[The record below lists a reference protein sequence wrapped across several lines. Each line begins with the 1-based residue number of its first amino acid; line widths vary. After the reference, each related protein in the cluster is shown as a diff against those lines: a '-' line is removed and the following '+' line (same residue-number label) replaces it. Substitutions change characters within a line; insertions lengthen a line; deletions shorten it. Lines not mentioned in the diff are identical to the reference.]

1 MFLFTDSKT
10 RNALSIFVM
19 YERILDLNNLYD
31 AFSKCKKNVDWK
43 HSVQKYEAN
52 VLSNIN
58 SLRKQLEN
66 GTYKQKPFSEFTIN
80 ERGKTRNIKALHI
93 SDRVLQRAL
102 CDDILIPELKKYL
115 IYDNGASI
123 KGKGIDFTRK
133 RLKVHLM
140 KYYRKHGNKGYVLKI
155 DFSKYFD
162 SIDHDILIKFLEDKI
177 KDKKVIDLMKY
188 LVGTFGEKGCG
199 IGSQISQVA
208 GIYYLNF
215 LDQFCK
221 TVRQCK
227 YYGRYMDDIYIISD
241 SKIFLKT
248 ICTEISYISWLLK
261 LKLNEKKT
269 QIIKLENGFF
279 FLNMKYRISESG
291 KISVIPAKKTITRER
306 RKLKKLAPRLSE
318 KEFTERYK
326 SWRGNI
332 SKYNSH
338 NSVLRMDALYKTLK
352 EQHYGKRRIRNEA

>member
-1 MFLFTDSKT
+1 
-10 RNALSIFVM
+10 M
-19 YERILDLNNLYD
+19 YEKLLDLNNLYS
-31 AFSKCKKNVDWK
+31 AFEKCKKNVGWK
-43 HSVQKYEAN
+43 YSVQKYEAN

-58 SLRKQLEN
+58 TLRKQLGN
-66 GTYKQKPFSEFTIN
+66 GTYRQKPFSEFTIN
-80 ERGKTRNIKALHI
+80 ERGKTRHIKALHI

-102 CDDILIPELKKYL
+102 CDNVLIPSLKKYL

-123 KGKGIDFTRK
+123 KGKGIDFTRN
-133 RLKVHLM
+133 RLKVHLQ

-162 SIDHDILIKFLEDKI
+162 NINHDILIKMLEKRI

-208 GIYYLNF
+208 GIYYLNI

-221 TVRQCK
+221 TVKGCK
-227 YYGRYMDDIYIISD
+227 YYARYMDDVYIISG
-241 SKIFLKT
+241 SKPFLKNLLSE
-248 ICTEISYISWLLK
+248 IKSLTEKLG

-269 QIIKLENGFF
+269 QIVKLENGFV
-279 FLNMKYRISESG
+279 FLNMKYRLLESG
-291 KISVIPAKKTITRER
+291 KIKVIPSKKTFTRER
-306 RKLKKLAPRLSE
+306 RKLKRLAPKLTE

-332 SKYNSH
+332 TKFNSH
-338 NSVLRMDALYKTLK
+338 KSVLKMDALYKNLK
-352 EQHYGKRRIRNEA
+352 EQHYGKRRTGNEA